1 MILGRNSRLPGLVCV
16 LATWCSLEA
25 GAAAAQQVQI
35 PPTLEPSRVPQNLE
49 RSPAPAA
56 PPPISLPRSEDNV
69 APVGAESV
77 SFVFQGLM
85 LEGATALPGD
95 QLRAA
100 WPYAPGETATVAAI
114 FEFANAVTA
123 AYRRAGY
130 ALSFAVV
137 PEQTLDGGVFTIR
150 VIEGFVERIAIEG
163 VEDGAA
169 RARIQDIAD
178 RILESRPLRSVDL
191 ERYLLLIND
200 LPGVT
205 VAGVLSPAEAEGG
218 AVLTLQAD
226 HDPVS
231 GSLGYNA
238 FVPKALG
245 RHIVEGSVE
254 FTALT
259 SGSDLLRL
267 WTQRSLTSDGYQ
279 SIWGEFSTGVGANGT
294 RLGLSAMYA
303 KTDPE
308 DPLLD
313 ILEYS
318 GESVYARLYAEHAVI
333 RSRSRNLY
341 VGAELALNN
350 AGSDILG
357 ARFFDDRLRTFSLW
371 SSYQFADA
379 LQGSNSVKGTF
390 TQGLDILDERG
401 DSRADGVADY
411 TIVEIDAERTQP
423 LGRFFG
429 GFSSARLTAAGQGTI
444 SSGGLFSAAEC
455 SYGGRRFGRGFDS
468 GVLTGEHCLQGAL
481 ELHWVRDADLPGL
494 GTPSVFD
501 VYAFVDAG
509 VAWQKGE
516 MQPGET
522 SRSSASS
529 FGIGLNLGLTPQLTG
544 LIEASDQLDAPSA
557 ADADARLTAA
567 LIFQF

>member
-1 MILGRNSRLPGLVCV
+1 MICVVLG
-16 LATWCSLEA
+16 WFSL
-25 GAAAAQQVQI
+25 GASHAAAQQIQI
-35 PPTLEPSRVPQNLE
+35 PPTLEPSRVPENLQ
-49 RSPAPAA
+49 RPAPTA
-56 PPPISLPRSEDNV
+56 PPPAIGLPRSENNV
-69 APVGAESV
+69 APVGADSI

-85 LEGATALPGD
+85 LEGATALPQE

-100 WPYAPGETATVAAI
+100 WPYAPGETATVAAV
-114 FEFANAVTA
+114 FEFADAVTA

-130 ALSFAVV
+130 VLSFAIV

-150 VIEGFVERIAIEG
+150 MIEGFVERVAIEG
-163 VEDGAA
+163 VDNGAA
-169 RARIQDIAD
+169 KAWIQDIAD
-178 RILESRPLRSVDL
+178 RILESRPLRSADL
-191 ERYLLLIND
+191 ERYLLLIDD

-218 AVLTLQAD
+218 AVLTLRAD
-226 HDPVS
+226 HDRVS

-245 RHIVEGSVE
+245 RHIVEGSAE

-267 WTQRSLTSDGYQ
+267 WTQRSLTSNGYQ

-294 RLGLSAMYA
+294 RAGFSAMYA
-303 KTDPE
+303 KTDPK

-313 ILEYS
+313 VLEYS
-318 GESVYARLYAEHAVI
+318 GESVYARFFVEHAVT
-333 RSRSRNLY
+333 RSRSRNFYL
-341 VGAELALNN
+341 GAELALNN

-357 ARFFDDRLRTFSLW
+357 ARFFDDRLRTLSLW
-371 SSYQFADA
+371 STYQFDDR
-379 LQGSNSVKGTF
+379 LQGSNSVKTTF
-390 TQGLDILDERG
+390 TQGLDILGERG

-411 TIVEIDAERTQP
+411 TLVEIDAERTQP
-423 LGRFFG
+423 LSEVGG
-429 GFSSARLTAAGQGTI
+429 GFLSARLAASGQGTI

-494 GTPSVFD
+494 RTPFVFD
-501 VYAFVDAG
+501 VYAFLDAG
-509 VAWQKGE
+509 VAWQKGAR
-516 MQPGET
+516 QPGES

-529 FGIGLNLGLTPQLTG
+529 FGFGLNLGLTPRLTG
-544 LIEASDQLDAPSA
+544 LIEAGEQLDAPSA
-557 ADADARLTAA
+557 GDADARLTAA